1 MESLSSTNKNVK
13 YLLCVIDIF
22 AKYAWDKS
30 LKDKNG
36 ETVLNAFIEMVYKFY
51 LKPNKLWVI
60 QGRKFYNKLIQER
73 LDNNYISICSIHNKG
88 KLVIAEKF

>member
-30 LKDKNG
+30 LKDKNE
-36 ETVLNAFIEMVYKFY
+36 ETVLNAFIEMVKINFI
-51 LKPNKLWVI
+51 LN
-60 QGRKFYNKLIQER
+60 QT
-73 LDNNYISICSIHNKG
+73 NYGLFKEENFIINLFKNS
-88 KLVIAEKF
+88 